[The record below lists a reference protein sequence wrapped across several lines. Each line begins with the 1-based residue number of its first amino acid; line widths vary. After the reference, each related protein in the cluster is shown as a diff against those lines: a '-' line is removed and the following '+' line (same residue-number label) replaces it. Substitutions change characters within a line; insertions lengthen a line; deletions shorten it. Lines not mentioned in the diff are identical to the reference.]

1 MPNDTPTYPNWFASV
16 AQRNF
21 EQFLTPLAPVP
32 DLKFLQLGV
41 FTGDASEWML
51 KNVLTKPGD
60 LLIDVD
66 TWKGSAEEAHDAM
79 DFEDVYETYKRKMDS
94 YQHIKSVRNTT
105 TNFLKAND
113 DFYNDDNKAKFD
125 FIYIDADHT
134 ADGVL
139 ADARGA
145 WKLLKTEGILAF
157 DDYLWSHE
165 SGDPKL
171 APKIGIDTFLE
182 ELGDSYDLL
191 EYGYQ
196 VWLTKRMTKE
206 PPLPG

>member
-1 MPNDTPTYPNWFASV
+1 MQNDTPTYPNWFASV
-16 AQRNF
+16 AQHNF
-21 EQFLTPLAPVP
+21 EQFIRPLAPIP

-51 KNVLTKPGD
+51 KNVLTKEGD

-66 TWKGSAEEAHDAM
+66 TWKGSAEALHDAM
-79 DFEDVYETYKRKMDS
+79 DFEDVYETYKKRMYPYK
-94 YQHIKSVRNTT
+94 YIRSVRNTT

-113 DFYNDDNKAKFD
+113 DCYSDDVKAKFD

-139 ADARGA
+139 SDARGS
-145 WKLLKTEGILAF
+145 WKLLKTQGILAF
-157 DDYLWSHE
+157 DDYLWNHE

-182 ELGDSYDLL
+182 EQGESYDLL

-196 VWLTKRMTKE
+196 VWLVKK
-206 PPLPG
+206 